1 MQTYTFGRCA
11 KLLDVDPKVFR
22 RWVREDLGL
31 EDHDQVSRA
40 DSRVRYLMR
49 EQLERLADLHERTL
63 PADDRQEG
71 KEPFS
76 AGSGRFKL
84 LEDRLDGI
92 EEAQRASERTVSEFL
107 LELHQAQEHL
117 TQMGQRVETIEGLLQ
132 WTPLLEGLSS
142 WMSQV
147 DSQFERLAGA
157 RKQPDQLAELEA
169 QHRQQMAELEE
180 RYKRQI
186 ETLETQLAQYR
197 KGKGTPAAQPSAAKK
212 QGKAKNLPKTLASR
226 SAFAALHHVPDSVV
240 ARACNSGKIAAINGK
255 WLYKSRIIFQA
266 LAERGQ
272 HDFYE
277 LFHTRPDFT
286 RCKQCP
292 HEVKQ

>member
-1 MQTYTFGRCA
+1 G
-11 KLLDVDPKVFR
+11 
-22 RWVREDLGL
+22 E
-31 EDHDQVSRA
+31 
-40 DSRVRYLMR
+40 
-49 EQLERLADLHERTL
+49 
-63 PADDRQEG
+63 
-71 KEPFS
+71 EPFS

-84 LEDRLDGI
+84 LEDRLEGI
-92 EEAQRASERTVSEFL
+92 EEAQRASERTASEFL

-117 TQMGQRVETIEGLLQ
+117 TQMGHRVETIEGLLQ

-147 DSQFERLAGA
+147 DSRLEQLAEA

-186 ETLETQLAQYR
+186 ETLETQLTQYR
-197 KGKGTPAAQPSAAKK
+197 KGKVKSAARPSAAKK
-212 QGKAKNLPKTLASR
+212 QGKAKKLPKTLASR

-266 LAERGQ
+266 LA
-272 HDFYE
+272 
-277 LFHTRPDFT
+277 
-286 RCKQCP
+286 
-292 HEVKQ
+292 